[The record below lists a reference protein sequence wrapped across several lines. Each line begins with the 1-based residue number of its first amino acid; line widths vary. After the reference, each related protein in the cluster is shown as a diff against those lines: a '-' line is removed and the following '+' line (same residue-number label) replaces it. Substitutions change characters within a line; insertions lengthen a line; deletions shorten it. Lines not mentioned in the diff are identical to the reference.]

1 MRAKYAAAL
10 LITASAGHLAIAQP
24 AGSQLANQGKSILD
38 AKCGRCHQTAE
49 QGRSRLAAAPPFREV
64 MKRYK
69 PEALE
74 EALGEGL
81 TTGHPNMPEF
91 VFEPDEIS
99 AILAYLE
106 TLYVK
111 R

>member
-1 MRAKYAAAL
+1 MRA
-10 LITASAGHLAIAQP
+10 IVASAILAAILP
-24 AGSQLANQGKSILD
+24 AGAAFAQSEQLLAAEGKAILSG
-38 AKCGRCHQTAE
+38 KCGRCHQVAPT
-49 QGRSRLAAAPPFREV
+49 GNSPLAAAPPFHEV
-64 MKRYK
+64 MRRYP
-69 PEALE
+69 PEDLE

-81 TTGHPNMPEF
+81 SSGHPEMPEF

-106 TLYVK
+106 TLHAK

>member
-1 MRAKYAAAL
+1 MRASIPVL
-10 LITASAGHLAIAQP
+10 LATAFA
-24 AGSQLANQGKSILD
+24 AGSAFAQADQQLVAQGKSILD
-38 AKCGRCHQTAE
+38 AKCARCHQTGE
-49 QGRSRLAAAPPFREV
+49 KGRSKLAAAPPFRDV
-64 MKRYK
+64 MKRYR
-69 PEALE
+69 PEVLE

-81 TTGHPNMPEF
+81 TTGHPGMPEF

-106 TLYVK
+106 TLRTK